1 MSDLVF
7 HPVLPW
13 GLLLPALAALLIL
26 IGWTSSVGLKSKSRL
41 VLSALLRL
49 LALGVLFFILSQPQA
64 QNESVTILRP
74 EIAVLV
80 DNSLSMNDPVDDS
93 QPRRADRVKEFLASR
108 SVQDAR
114 KTYDFR
120 FFNLDQAEL
129 APDKPPT
136 NFTANRSDI
145 LSAVEQLIDHF
156 KGQPLAAVLLLSDG
170 LDTSGFAKPEHAAFS
185 VPVDTFELEKP
196 FTPKPRAQHLS
207 IAAVDFPARVVVG
220 WHSDIRVSIAGSG
233 VSGKAVPVELW
244 LAGRRVAEATT
255 SFNEEEQT
263 RQVNFQFTHE
273 HAGIDAFE
281 IRVRDAAADQ
291 AARADPFSIDVLE
304 PGKRVLYVQNQ
315 LSFDYKF
322 LRQAIVSN
330 RNLQLSSFTRWADGR
345 LVNLD
350 DRGGAA
356 LGPDF
361 SPAGLA
367 NDAVVI
373 LGDLAP
379 DALPPAD
386 WRNLKDYVDHG
397 GGLVLLGGPASY
409 PNPAMAR
416 TALADILPIK
426 PPAAFREGNFPVQI
440 TGSGLHHPVF
450 GPVFA
455 QVRDF
460 PPLLTA
466 NVGGQVASSAE
477 VLMQTTANGQP
488 QPLVAAVRFGRGRA
502 VAVLSDSLWR
512 WRLGAA
518 QWQLDKSPYELFWTQ
533 LLDWLVPKED
543 QRTGDNA
550 IEMFTER
557 SSYVLGEKLEVRA
570 IVQTTGSAPP
580 ASLPL
585 RLHTPDDRTLDYT
598 LKPGVFP
605 SRDGRSVHGYATA
618 VEPNVAGIFL
628 AEASANLGGGRVTG
642 EVRFVVTRPATEM
655 TGQPINRDFLQKL
668 ASASRGRYY
677 ALADWSVWTR
687 DLHVQEQHSTHLELN
702 DLWNRP
708 ELLGLLMALLAA
720 DWILRKIWHLP

>member
-1 MSDLVF
+1 
-7 HPVLPW
+7 VLPW
-13 GLLLPALAALLIL
+13 ALLVPALTAILAL
-26 IGWTSSVGLKSKSRL
+26 IGWTSRVGHKSKSRL
-41 VLSALLRL
+41 AVSATLRL
-49 LALGVLFFILSQPQA
+49 LALGFLLFILIQPQT
-64 QNESVTILRP
+64 QKEEVTILRP
-74 EIAVLV
+74 AIAVLV
-80 DNSLSMNDPVDDS
+80 DNSLSMNDPVDNA
-93 QPRRADRVKEFLASR
+93 QPRRAERVQEFLASR
-108 SVQDAR
+108 TVQDAR
-114 KTYDFR
+114 KTYDFG
-120 FFNLDQAEL
+120 FFNLDQSEL

-136 NFTANRSDI
+136 NFTANRSEI

-156 KGQPLAAVLLLSDG
+156 KGQPLAAVLVLSDG
-170 LDTSGFAKPEHAAFS
+170 LDTSGFAKPEDAVFS

-196 FTPKPRAQHLS
+196 FTPKPREQRLS
-207 IAAVDFPARVVVG
+207 IAAVDFPARVVAG
-220 WHSDIRVSIAGSG
+220 WHSDIRVTIAGSG
-233 VSGKAVPVELW
+233 VRGKAVPVELW
-244 LAGRRVAEATT
+244 LSGRKVAEATT
-255 SFNEEEQT
+255 AFNEDEQR

-273 HAGIDAFE
+273 HAGLDQFE
-281 IRVRDAAADQ
+281 IRVKDAAADQ
-291 AARADPFSIDVLE
+291 EARAYPFSIVVLA

-356 LGPDF
+356 PVPDF
-361 SPAGLA
+361 SPSGLA

-409 PNPAMAR
+409 ANPAMAR
-416 TALADILPIK
+416 TALADVLPVR
-426 PPAAFREGNFPVQI
+426 PPAVFREGNFTVQI
-440 TGSGLHHPVF
+440 TESGLHHPVF

-455 QVRDF
+455 QVQDF

-466 NVGGQVASSAE
+466 NVGGLVAPSAE
-477 VLMQTTANGQP
+477 VLMQTTFDGQP
-488 QPLVAAVRFGRGRA
+488 QPLVAAVRFGQGRA

-533 LLDWLVPKED
+533 LLDWLVPQED
-543 QRTGDNA
+543 QRRGNNS

-557 SSYVLGEKLEVRA
+557 SAYVQGENPVVRA
-570 IVQTTGSAPP
+570 VVQTAGGAPP

-585 RLHTPDDRTLDYT
+585 RLRTPDGRTLDYT
-598 LKPGVFP
+598 LKPSVFP
-605 SRDGRSVHGYATA
+605 SRDGRSVHGYDVA
-618 VEPNVAGIFL
+618 VEPNVAGIFR
-628 AEASANLGGGRVTG
+628 AETSANLSGGKVTG
-642 EVRFVVTRPATEM
+642 EVRFIVTRPATEM

-668 ASASRGRYY
+668 AGASKGRYY
-677 ALADWSVWTR
+677 ALGDWSAWVR
-687 DLHVQEQHSTHLELN
+687 DLHVQEQHTTRLELN

-720 DWILRKIWHLP
+720 DWIMRKIWHLP